1 MEENHVSAEELG
13 KGISQDYQI
22 ILNNEMVL
30 LKVYDTTY
38 TLWFVSTSKQSE
50 YVMNFLDGLQTLDF
64 DLIVYAPYR
73 SIEGFIDDLEVSF
86 MYLYCKSWS
95 SASHIALF

>member
-1 MEENHVSAEELG
+1 VEENHVSAEELG

-38 TLWFVSTSKQSE
+38 TL
-50 YVMNFLDGLQTLDF
+50 
-64 DLIVYAPYR
+64 
-73 SIEGFIDDLEVSF
+73 
-86 MYLYCKSWS
+86 
-95 SASHIALF
+95 